1 MHPEPFLYQLKRF
14 LYPLVGIGKKRF
26 GLIYTK
32 DVENFKSKILTKME
46 LSEIFSHYDGVL
58 PQARSLNYTVKER
71 YRRYHD
77 IHDLYLL
84 RTILTEKY
92 PEYFESFEAVLRGKS
107 LYANNICMLKNH
119 YYESFMEWW
128 FDMIFEFER
137 RTDMKKYVGYQKR
150 IIGFIAEILLTVWFK
165 KIN

>member
-1 MHPEPFLYQLKRF
+1 
-14 LYPLVGIGKKRF
+14 
-26 GLIYTK
+26 
-32 DVENFKSKILTKME
+32 ME